1 MKKYR
6 YNYISAD
13 PGAGKTEW
21 AIKKTRQFLMA
32 QHNVMMVV
40 PTIRLC
46 NEIQTRS
53 QAQITAIHSENG
65 NDTEGDTQA
74 RIQDVMRV
82 AARTHVPTAIVITD
96 SSFMNMK
103 YRMAAETWV
112 VIKDEPKEPLV
123 ITELEV
129 PDSVN
134 FILDEL
140 VELRDLTESELL
152 NTVGLQTRI
161 NWRFNNVDDAVFG
174 ALAKLKHYIE
184 NPTHFEVLFD
194 KEAIDQGRIKYSVYQ
209 HPELFAD
216 FGEVYFMGA
225 NFEHSFC
232 YHQWS
237 LTGVEWSNKTP
248 STLLKIPS
256 DRLMIHYFSDKFS
269 WSARARASTKN
280 GTSNLDNYLDW
291 VRTTLGTKSFVYVAN
306 NSYTDEQLDLS
317 GTRMP
322 AECHGLNSYRTHT
335 DVVLIGS
342 YLSSHHD
349 EPFYHR
355 YGSSTTDVRG
365 MRQTQ
370 YHVQQLTRTNIRVY
384 SGTDSIHVYVPTL
397 NEALSLL
404 TYFTSATIIPPEL
417 DRIGRLRSDWMPN
430 HTEPQQIPRQELAIY
445 GENVDQYIPSNLDL
459 STIFGLPTPP
469 KTSAERMALSRSR
482 KKAQEVLRSPAKNA
496 GDNTIYPPRNSLVI
510 VTSSAEILSKYD
522 LSTGNWHLA
531 FALLKGNGFSCPD
544 IETLTKD
551 QIKALKNQKLAWFT
565 CGIFAPDARLTK
577 ENCLGAKMIGF
588 DLDGTSITDAQ
599 IARIMQSNEYLQY
612 TTVSNRTGSQHRRLR
627 ILVPYDRLVTVE
639 QHDRIKE
646 YFFKK
651 FLEIMPE
658 AEHTALDRDKSKAW
672 AKLFAPHAE
681 AEVIW
686 KKAKHNRKTQLL
698 NVERILARQP
708 RAPVVQQPTQ
718 ADIVWQYETSQQQ
731 QQATDHSV
739 QTRLQ
744 RIQDVINQMHPGN
757 RSSLAQKVGG
767 MMKRLDISYH
777 TMIFDQMRQQG
788 VDKSALD
795 QAKKY
800 SQT

>member
-1 MKKYR
+1 MRKYR

-21 AIKKTRQFLMA
+21 AIKKSQRFLMA

-46 NEIQTRS
+46 DEIESRS
-53 QAQITAIHSENG
+53 QGQILAVHSKNGCEN
-65 NDTEGDTQA
+65 DGDTQS
-74 RIQDVMRV
+74 RIQEVMRE
-82 AARTHVPTAIVITD
+82 AAKTHVPMAIVITD

-103 YRMAAETWV
+103 YRLAAESWV

-129 PDSVN
+129 PDSVS

-152 NTVGLQTRI
+152 NTVGLQTKI

-174 ALAKLKHYIE
+174 KLAELKHYIE
-184 NPTHFEVLFD
+184 NPAHFEVLFD
-194 KEAIDQGRIKYSVYQ
+194 TEAIDLGKIKYSVYQ

-232 YHQWS
+232 YHQWALS
-237 LTGVEWSNKTP
+237 GVEWSNKTP
-248 STLLKIPS
+248 STLQKMPS
-256 DRLMIHYFSDKFS
+256 NRLMIHYFSDKYS
-269 WSARARASTKN
+269 WSARARSSTNKN
-280 GTSNLDNYLDW
+280 GDTKLDEYLTW
-291 VRTTLGTKSFVYVAN
+291 VRSELGSRPFVYVAN
-306 NSYTDEQLDLS
+306 NNYTDEQLNLS

-322 AECHGLNSYRTHT
+322 AECHGLNSYRDYT
-335 DVVLIGS
+335 DAVLIGS
-342 YLSSHHD
+342 YLSSRSD

-384 SGTDSIHVYVPTL
+384 SGTDVVHVYVPTL
-397 NEALSLL
+397 NEALSLM

-417 DRIGRLRSDWMPN
+417 DRIGRLKKDWMPN
-430 HTEPQQIPRQELAIY
+430 HTEPQQVPDQQLAIY
-445 GENVDQYIPSNLDL
+445 GANVRQRVPDNIDLD
-459 STIFGLPTPP
+459 TILGLPTKP
-469 KTSAERMALSRSR
+469 KTPAERMALSRSR
-482 KKAQEVLRSPAKNA
+482 KKAKEMLRSSAENA
-496 GDNTIYPPRNSLVI
+496 GDNIYYTQQKEHSI
-510 VTSSAEILSKYD
+510 VTSCAEILSRYD
-522 LSTGNWHLA
+522 LNTGNKHLA
-531 FALLKGNGFSCPD
+531 FALLKGSAFSCPD
-544 IETLTKD
+544 IETKTKEE
-551 QIKALKNQKLAWFT
+551 IKALKDEHLAWFT
-565 CGIFAPDARLTK
+565 CGIFAPGAHLLK

-599 IARIMQSNEYLQY
+599 IAKIMQNSEYLQY
-612 TTVSNRTGSQHRRLR
+612 TTVSNKPGTPHRRLR

-646 YFFKK
+646 HFFKK
-651 FLEIMPE
+651 FTETLPE
-658 AEHTALDRDKSKAW
+658 SELNLDRDKSKAW

-686 KKAKHNRKTQLL
+686 KKAKNNRKTKLL

-708 RAPVVQQPTQ
+708 KAPTVQQPTTD
-718 ADIVWQYETSQQQ
+718 DIVWEYASQHQQ
-731 QQATDHSV
+731 QQAATAQD
-739 QTRLQ
+739 QARLQ

-757 RSSLAQKVGG
+757 RSALAVRVGG
-767 MMKRLDISYH
+767 MMRKLDISYH
-777 TMIFDQMRQQG
+777 STIFNQMSIKG

-800 SQT
+800 SKS

>member
-1 MKKYR
+1 MKKYK

-21 AIKKTRQFLMA
+21 AIKKTQRFLMA

-46 NEIQTRS
+46 DEIEKRS
-53 QAQITAIHSENG
+53 SGQILAVHSKNG
-65 NDTEGDTQA
+65 SELDGDTQA
-74 RIQDVMRV
+74 RIQDIMR
-82 AARTHVPTAIVITD
+82 AAAKTHVPAAVVITD

-103 YRMAAETWV
+103 YRLAAETWV

-129 PDSVN
+129 PDSMN

-152 NTVGLQTRI
+152 NTVGLQTKI
-161 NWRFNNVDDAVFG
+161 NWKFNNVDDAVFG
-174 ALAKLKHYIE
+174 KLAELKHYIE
-184 NPTHFEVLFD
+184 NPAHFEVLFD
-194 KEAIDQGRIKYSVYQ
+194 KEAIDLGRIRYSVYQ

-225 NFEHSFC
+225 NFEHSFI
-232 YHQWS
+232 YHQWALS
-237 LTGVEWSNKTP
+237 GVDWANKTP
-248 STLLKIPS
+248 STLQKMPS

-269 WSARARASTKN
+269 WSARSRNIQNKN

-291 VRTTLGTKSFVYVAN
+291 VRNTLGNNPYVYVAN
-306 NSYTDEQLDLS
+306 NSLSDQQLNLT

-322 AECHGLNSYRTHT
+322 AECHGLNSYRNHT

-384 SGTDSIHVYVPTL
+384 TGTDPVHVYVPSL

-404 TYFTSATIIPPEL
+404 TYFKSATLVPPEL
-417 DRIGRLRSDWMPN
+417 DRIGKLKPDWMPN
-430 HTEPQQIPRQELAIY
+430 HTEPQLVPEQQLAIY
-445 GENVDQYIPSNLDL
+445 GANVRQRVPDSIDLD
-459 STIFGLPTPP
+459 TILGLPTNP
-469 KTSAERMALSRSR
+469 KTPKERVALHRSR
-482 KKAQEVLRSPAKNA
+482 KKAEKVLRSSAENA
-496 GDNTIYPPRNSLVI
+496 GDNKVYPSAKSHSI
-510 VTSSAEILSKYD
+510 VTSCAEILSRYD
-522 LSTGNWHLA
+522 INSGNKHLA
-531 FALLKGNGFSCPD
+531 FALLKGNEFSCPD
-544 IETLTKD
+544 IETKTKD
-551 QIKALKNQKLAWFT
+551 QIKALKDQHLAWFT
-565 CGIFAPDARLTK
+565 CGIFAPGAHLLK
-577 ENCLGAKMIGF
+577 QNCLGAKMIGF
-588 DLDGTSITDAQ
+588 DLDGTSITDAE
-599 IARIMQSNEYLQY
+599 IASIMQRNEYLQY
-612 TTVSNRTGSQHRRLR
+612 TTVSNKPGGTHRRLR
-627 ILVPYDRLVTVE
+627 ILVPYDQLVTVE

-651 FLEIMPE
+651 FAEVLPE
-658 AEHTALDRDKSKAW
+658 SELNLDRDKSKAW

-681 AEVIW
+681 SEVIW
-686 KKAKHNRKTQLL
+686 KKAKHGNKTKLL
-698 NVERILARQP
+698 NVQRILARQP
-708 RAPVVQQPTQ
+708 KAPVVQQPTRE
-718 ADIVWQYETSQQQ
+718 DIVWQYESA
-731 QQATDHSV
+731 QAQVTANNTQDH
-739 QTRLQ
+739 TRLQ
-744 RIQDVINQMHPGN
+744 RIQDVLNDMHPGN
-757 RSSLAQKVGG
+757 RSALAVKVGG
-767 MMKRLDISYH
+767 MMRKLDISH
-777 TMIFDQMRQQG
+777 HNSIFVAMSQRG

-800 SQT
+800 ARS